1 MNLRRSIVSLRLK
14 ILYIFNLKIRRILYS
29 SIISNLE
36 ELSWVVN
43 TIASTIPYNNKLEI
57 RIFVHD
63 KYLNVDLHRLKILEY
78 QGDFIRGK
86 NLSHI
91 KLVKLNIMDF
101 MWSDI
106 ICQTNIEGSYF
117 SSMFFYK
124 VAILDRVNGSMFVPE
139 FYKMINWDINGRKAN
154 NINIL
159 QSQTSLNKLLKL
171 HKKSKLA
178 MVIGGGPTLRFYKD
192 IRFSKEEF
200 NISVNDFVIKN
211 MDFFKNSYINAVCF
225 SDSALFF
232 GASKYTQDFYSKLQN
247 AFNYRK
253 FFIIVDIKSYD
264 IVRLNGD
271 FEGYLIGIKRESMDD
286 FKLLSDSNITTSTY
300 PSSNIL
306 TSYAMLVALSVADTV
321 IVFGADGIKR
331 NKSQAMNNKNIDSER
346 MLAYQNYNSK
356 QPGFYASYKSALQSH
371 DIYND
376 YLYSIN
382 EFARKYD
389 KSIFTLFKSNY
400 SHLSDLPIDIKKRYI
415 KNV

>member
-1 MNLRRSIVSLRLK
+1 MNIRMK
-14 ILYIFNLKIRRILYS
+14 FLYFRYKVYQLLNLKIRKILYS
-29 SIISNLE
+29 SVIENLE

-43 TIASTIPYNNKLEI
+43 TIASTIPYRNKLEI

-91 KLVKLNIMDF
+91 KLVKINIMDF

-124 VAILDRVNGSMFVPE
+124 VAILDRVRRSMFVPE

-178 MVIGGGPTLRFYKD
+178 MVIGGGPTLKFYKS
-192 IRFSKEEF
+192 IHFSKEDF
-200 NISVNDFVIKN
+200 NISVNDFVIED
-211 MDFFKNSYINAVCF
+211 MEFFKSAYIDAVCF
-225 SDSALFF
+225 SDSVLFF
-232 GASKYTQDFYSKLQN
+232 GASKYTQDFYTKLQN

-253 FFIIVDIKSYD
+253 FFIFVDIKSYD

-271 FEGYLIGIKRESMDD
+271 FRGYLIGLKRKSMDD
-286 FKLLSDSNITTSTY
+286 FKLISESNIATSTR

-306 TSYAMLVALSVADTV
+306 TSYAMITALSVVDTL
-321 IVFGADGIKR
+321 IVYGADGIKR
-331 NKSQAMNNKNIDSER
+331 NESHIMNNKNTNPKR
-346 MLAYQNYNSK
+346 ALAYKNYNSK
-356 QPGFYASYKSALQSH
+356 YPGFYASYKSALQSH

-400 SHLSDLPIDIKKRYI
+400 SHLSDLPKDIKKRYI
-415 KNV
+415 KDV